1 MAAKE
6 QKSKTASSKAAPAAT
21 KPATRRTTTTTKA
34 KAKPKVDTPPLE
46 ITVEMIAERAYF
58 LSLMDDGS
66 DDVGNW
72 LRAEAE
78 LRG

>member
-6 QKSKTASSKAAPAAT
+6 EKSKTTASKKAAPAAK
-21 KPATRRTTTTTKA
+21 KPATRRTTATTR
-34 KAKPKVDTPPLE
+34 AKPKASANAAE
-46 ITVEMIAERAYF
+46 ITDAMIAERAYF
-58 LSLMDDGS
+58 LSLTDEGS